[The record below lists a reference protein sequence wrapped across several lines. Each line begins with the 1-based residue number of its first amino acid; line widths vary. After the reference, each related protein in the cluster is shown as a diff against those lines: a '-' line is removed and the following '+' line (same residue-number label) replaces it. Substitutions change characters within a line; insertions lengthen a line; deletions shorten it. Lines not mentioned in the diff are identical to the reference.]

1 MALKQMTLKHL
12 MFAIPIVKVITSTIT
27 TYHQY
32 LQFIYGSE
40 QCSLSGKC
48 LYIHIICMVMIQVKI
63 IQSILI
69 MPMLLIP
76 ETGRKNIE
84 LGQTQ

>member
-1 MALKQMTLKHL
+1 MTKIFQGIYQMALKQMTLKHL

-40 QCSLSGKC
+40 QCSLSESC
-48 LYIHIICMVMIQVKI
+48 LKLKGAFLDC
-63 IQSILI
+63 ILI
-69 MPMLLIP
+69 AF
-76 ETGRKNIE
+76 N
-84 LGQTQ
+84 